1 MPTKRCDAPAA
12 AVLDHFHNGCRRSA
26 AGLAGVVGVGVGPGA
41 DNAERLP
48 RGVARPQRR
57 AGELDHAW
65 VARQRR
71 PDRPVAGVT
80 PRKGVALVTV
90 TSSLAA
96 AAAPAWVA
104 RRPRGRRGVR

>member
-26 AGLAGVVGVGVGPGA
+26 AGLAGVVGVRGRPRA
-41 DNAERLP
+41 DTAERLP

-71 PDRPVAGVT
+71 PDRPVPGVT
-80 PRKGVALVTV
+80 PRKGRALFTLPR
-90 TSSLAA
+90 SLAP
-96 AAAPAWVA
+96 AP
-104 RRPRGRRGVR
+104 PPRRGPPPPLARLR